1 MVPRNYDIDGDEDEY
16 EIPVKNKKKHR
27 TKRRNQH
34 NIIRHATEDYLSGAL
49 SEDDIED
56 WLEDEAFNDWR

>member
-1 MVPRNYDIDGDEDEY
+1 MARQKRSDVYDEDDDDYKE
-16 EIPVKNKKKHR
+16 VNKKKYR

-34 NIIRHATEDYLSGAL
+34 NIIRHATEDYLSGML
-49 SEDDIED
+49 SEDDIDD